1 MKKVIIKYKWI
12 ILIGI
17 IVLLSL
23 IVIITISNNKNNNF
37 SFTNISDAEKFK
49 KEYEKLNNN
58 ITKSGQKY
66 PKVSIPSDNI
76 IKYATIDD
84 VLKIF
89 EDNQSGVIYFGYP
102 KCLYCRSAVEVLLS
116 AADSTELDT
125 IYYLDVEDTSNSRYK
140 DLYSI
145 LGNELTIVENGKQK
159 IEEPLVIFVGSGNI
173 FNYNI
178 GTLPSQEDPFIKL
191 DESQKEGLKGIYSN
205 GINDVLFALS
215 LSGKTEKNDYAIE

>member
-1 MKKVIIKYKWI
+1 MSPRYMIALAEVDYII
-12 ILIGI
+12 
-17 IVLLSL
+17 
-23 IVIITISNNKNNNF
+23 
-37 SFTNISDAEKFK
+37 
-49 KEYEKLNNN
+49 
-58 ITKSGQKY
+58 
-66 PKVSIPSDNI
+66 
-76 IKYATIDD
+76 
-84 VLKIF
+84 
-89 EDNQSGVIYFGYP
+89 
-102 KCLYCRSAVEVLLS
+102 
-116 AADSTELDT
+116 TELDT